1 MMREYKD
8 DPFIACDII
17 AGLPGEDDEAF
28 QLTYDF
34 LARTGFAAMH
44 VFPYSPREG
53 TALWGASDRVEERV
67 RDDRAAKLRKL
78 SMVLSRRY
86 VSRQIGK
93 ECEVIVEKEKGGKL
107 FGTTG
112 NYLKVEIA
120 SHSESRE
127 GSLLK
132 GRIVSLSPLVFSY

>member
-1 MMREYKD
+1 
-8 DPFIACDII
+8 
-17 AGLPGEDDEAF
+17 
-28 QLTYDF
+28 
-34 LARTGFAAMH
+34 
-44 VFPYSPREG
+44 
-53 TALWGASDRVEERV
+53 
-67 RDDRAAKLRKL
+67 
-78 SMVLSRRY
+78 MVLSRRY

-107 FGTTG
+107 YGTTG